1 MVAGACAGTGA
12 GAGTGVAVAV
22 KLGAWLG
29 ECVFAFF
36 AGWVAGADGDL
47 GLGDDLAGT
56 THSCPR
62 LPCWAR
68 FSFVWRSSLLG
79 EVCASDD
86 SAAGAGAAA
95 VAEAVAID
103 FLFLELAR
111 LRFFFCLPSVSA
123 GVAATGAAAEL
134 ELVPS
139 IAAEEADM
147 ARSIAVLAFC
157 GDDLRFGKG
166 DA

>member
-1 MVAGACAGTGA
+1 M
-12 GAGTGVAVAV
+12 AVAV
-22 KLGAWLG
+22 KLGAWFG

-36 AGWVAGADGDL
+36 AGWAAGADGDL

-68 FSFVWRSSLLG
+68 FSFVWWSSLLG
-79 EVCASDD
+79 EVCALDD
-86 SAAGAGAAA
+86 FGDPAAEGTAGAN
-95 VAEAVAID
+95 AEAVAID

-123 GVAATGAAAEL
+123 GVAATGAAAKL

-139 IAAEEADM
+139 IAAEEETD
-147 ARSIAVLAFC
+147 R
-157 GDDLRFGKG
+157 RFDHGFAAMIQKS
-166 DA
+166 DRQV